1 METDSFI
8 VHTKADDIYKYIS
21 EKDLTLQIL
30 KQTDR
35 YLKEEN
41 KKVTGL
47 TKDELNGKIMKEFA
61 GLRAKTYSNLKDNN
75 HDDKKGKGTKKC
87 NLKRKIKFQV
97 YKNCLGEA
105 KNKLFKKKRKLV
117 QIVLKKIKKN
127 LQKNNKVI
135 SKTQK
140 RFKREGILFY

>member
-8 VHTKADDIYKYIS
+8 VHTKADNIYKYIS

-41 KKVTGL
+41 KKVIGL

-61 GLRAKTYSNLKDNN
+61 GLRAKTCSNLKDNN

-105 KNKLFKKKRKLV
+105 QIEKKINYLRKKKIGV
-117 QIVLKKIKKN
+117 DSLKKDKKEFE
-127 LQKNNKVI
+127 KK
-135 SKTQK
+135 
-140 RFKREGILFY
+140 